1 VGGVVLSPAQ
11 IIERLEAID
20 QDLQTRQNEFEEAAE
35 AWTRK
40 KREKELSW
48 ARAYMSASGK
58 EVTTRKAAAKLES
71 ENVGLE
77 EEAKYEGLK
86 AVMDVLQ
93 TRSMIGMGLLKAH
106 GRS

>member
-1 VGGVVLSPAQ
+1 MLSPAQ
-11 IIERLEAID
+11 IIERLEGIE
-20 QDLQTRQNEFEEAAE
+20 QDLATRQNEYSTAAE
-35 AWTRK
+35 AWSRK
-40 KREKELSW
+40 KRDKELAW
-48 ARAYMSASGK
+48 ARAYMNATGK

-106 GRS
+106 GRN